1 MNARS
6 ASSEDQTDR
15 LTITRSSSKGRM
27 AVASPSSVW
36 RRQTNPGCWSAKAL
50 MGPSWA
56 TNPASS
62 GPSRGARRV
71 AMLTWA
77 RWWAAMASA
86 NHALPS
92 MSILVIFRRWP
103 DGDAAAAGCRVHLGP
118 AGRLADPLQQPLDQ
132 AQVHGADQHRVL
144 AGEVGEGAV
153 AQPQRGPVVVR
164 LVPPG
169 RQHRLDARLAG
180 RRHLAAARLLPG
192 PPGRRLELQ
201 VGAGLLDRLGQQVGG
216 RLVGPGGKAG
226 RDLAAGPPVQLGR
239 DRKSTRLNSS
249 HVAISYAVFC
259 LKKKKKTKAVREKKK
274 KKHKTQKDEN

>member
-56 TNPASS
+56 T
-62 GPSRGARRV
+62 SRGARRV

-86 NHALPS
+86 NHTLPS

-153 AQPQRGPVVVR
+153 AQAQHSP
-164 LVPPG
+164 LVIGLVAPG
-169 RQHRLDARLAG
+169 RQQPLHRRGRLPAAG
-180 RRHLAAARLLPG
+180 FHPG
-192 PPGRRLELQ
+192 PAGRRLELE
-201 VGAGLLDRLGQQVGG
+201 VGPGLLDRL
-216 RLVGPGGKAG
+216 
-226 RDLAAGPPVQLGR
+226 
-239 DRKSTRLNSS
+239 
-249 HVAISYAVFC
+249 
-259 LKKKKKTKAVREKKK
+259 
-274 KKHKTQKDEN
+274 